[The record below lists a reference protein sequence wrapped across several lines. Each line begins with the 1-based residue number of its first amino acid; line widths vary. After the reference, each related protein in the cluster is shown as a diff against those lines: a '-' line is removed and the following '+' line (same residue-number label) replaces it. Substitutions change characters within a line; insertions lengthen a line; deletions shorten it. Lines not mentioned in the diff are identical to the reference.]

1 MPTSDQS
8 RRDTRQRVLES
19 ACVVFAEKGFHDA
32 TVQEICERAEANIA
46 SVNYY
51 FRDKESL
58 YGEVWRHA
66 YEVAEREHGFP
77 TSVSAE
83 RPLEEQLHAIVLSRV
98 RCIFDDGL
106 AGCFPRLLLHELVKP
121 SAALEDIVME
131 ALHPAMR
138 TIHDIVA
145 ELLGPGADS
154 FCVRGCTM
162 SVIAQFAHINFSRPL
177 RELFHRVHETQD
189 PAHEH
194 PPPGQIA
201 RHITDFSLA
210 GIRYYREQIEKQKA
224 HDGSS
229 E

>member
-1 MPTSDQS
+1 MATSNQS
-8 RRDTRQRVLES
+8 RRDPRQRVLES

-46 SVNYY
+46 AVNYH

-77 TSVSAE
+77 TGVSSD
-83 RPLEEQLHAIVLSRV
+83 RSMEEQLHAIVLSRA

-106 AGCFPRLLLHELVKP
+106 AGCFPRLLLRELLKP
-121 SAALEDIVME
+121 SPALEEIVME
-131 ALHPAMR
+131 ALHPAMQ

-145 ELLGPGADS
+145 VLLGPGADS
-154 FCVRGCTM
+154 FCVHGCTM
-162 SVIAQFAHINFSRPL
+162 SIIAQFAHINFSRPL
-177 RELFHRVHETQD
+177 RAVFDRVHEAD
-189 PAHEH
+189 EPGHEH
-194 PPPGQIA
+194 PTPEQIA

-210 GIRYYREQIEKQKA
+210 GIRHYREQIEKRNT
-224 HDGSS
+224 
-229 E
+229 